1 VSSTSPSPPP
11 PLPHLEVTYEAG
23 TLLVRLTNGSETP
36 WNQVLPEDFVF
47 DPRVEMFRGPGIA
60 YRALMLNLVK
70 AKIPYTD
77 KARAYDILPLEH
89 ATKFPP
95 HDYQREAMDAWR
107 ANGYMGTV
115 ILPTGAGKSFLA
127 ELALAHIKRPT
138 LIVTPTLDLVNQW
151 HSGLTK
157 AFGTEIGML
166 GGGAHEIRDI
176 TVTTYHSAHIHMDR
190 VGNRFGLLIFDEAH
204 HLPGASY
211 TFAAECAIAP
221 FRMAL
226 TATPKRADGN
236 ETKLDRLA
244 GPIIYSKGIKS
255 LIGTHLANYK
265 THQIDVDLT
274 DEERQSYL
282 EHRANYDNFLKANG
296 IDMKKPEG
304 WKEFL
309 SQSARSRQGRQ
320 AWLSFIAQ
328 RRIAL
333 SCRSKLETLDK
344 LLRQHAADRVIIF
357 TNDNDTVYEI
367 SRLFLLPCI
376 THHTNIKERKIIL
389 EKFNTGEYPAVVTGR
404 VLNEGV
410 NVPAA
415 NIAIILSGTGTV
427 REHVQRLGRVLRR
440 SGDPNKVAV
449 LYELIASGTNEKYVS
464 ARRRD
469 HEAYQ

>member
-1 VSSTSPSPPP
+1 MTTKQPTDR
-11 PLPHLEVTYEAG
+11 PHLEVTYEAG
-23 TLLVRLTNGSETP
+23 TLLVRDLNGSEEP
-36 WNQVLPEDFVF
+36 WNGVLSEEFVF
-47 DPRVEMFRGPGIA
+47 DPRVEMYRGPGIA
-60 YRALMLNLVK
+60 YRTLMLNLVK
-70 AKIPYTD
+70 AKVAFTD
-77 KARAYDILPLEH
+77 RARGYETLPLEH
-89 ATKFPP
+89 KTKFPP
-95 HDYQREAMDAWR
+95 HDYQREAMEAWR

-151 HSGLTK
+151 HAGLTT
-157 AFGTEIGML
+157 AFGMEIGML
-166 GGGAHEIRDI
+166 GGGSHEVKDI
-176 TVTTYHSAHIHMDR
+176 TVTTYHSAHIHLER
-190 VGNRFGLLIFDEAH
+190 LGNKFGLLIFDEAH

-221 FRMAL
+221 FRLAL
-226 TATPKRADGN
+226 TATPKRSDGN

-244 GPIIYSKGIKS
+244 GAVIYTKGIKS
-255 LIGTHLANYK
+255 LIGTHLAHYK
-265 THQIDVDLT
+265 THQVDVDLT
-274 DEERQSYL
+274 DEERQAYTD
-282 EHRANYDNFLKANG
+282 HRARYDQFLKSQG
-296 IDMKKPEG
+296 IDMKQPDG
-304 WKEFL
+304 WKQFL
-309 SQSARSRQGRQ
+309 TQSARSRQGRQ
-320 AWLSFIAQ
+320 AWLSFLAQ

-333 SCRSKLETLDK
+333 SCRAKLECLES
-344 LLRQHAADRVIIF
+344 LLRQHATDRVIIF

-367 SRLFLLPCI
+367 SRMFLLPCI
-376 THHTNIKERKIIL
+376 THHTNIKERKDIL
-389 EKFNTGEYPAVVTGR
+389 AKFNTGEYPAVVTGR

-440 SGDPNKVAV
+440 SNDPNKVAI